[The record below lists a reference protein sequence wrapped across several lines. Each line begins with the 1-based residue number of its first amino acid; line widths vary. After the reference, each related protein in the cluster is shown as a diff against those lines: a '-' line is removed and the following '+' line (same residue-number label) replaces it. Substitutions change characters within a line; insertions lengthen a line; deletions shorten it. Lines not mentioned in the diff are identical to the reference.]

1 MPHDAEAA
9 PTASP
14 PSHAQSTARRA
25 RRGRAGQGT
34 ARRRTLLR
42 PLGGGRGRRGPWSIR
57 ARVLVLV
64 LIPSLALTGLWG
76 TYTING
82 FNEAL
87 DLRQTVR
94 DVEAVGVNGVTAMVA
109 LQEERRLS
117 MIYLAQPG
125 ADRAPLDR
133 QRVDTDRKLAAMS
146 VAAEPVVE
154 HNPPA
159 LQRLYGQIGEG
170 LAMLPDYRRQ
180 VDARQV
186 KHGEA
191 YEFYTGAVSTGM
203 RYFEAEARLTND
215 SRSLNEGTTAA
226 DLFRALES
234 LARQNAVLSAGLS
247 SPTGMSAEEQR
258 QLTRLVGVQREQWQ
272 VVAPAL
278 RGAQAEQYRAITA
291 GPEWSMLAAAEQS
304 AMESGRI
311 SPGFE
316 RWQASMLQVAG
327 SLQQLTLD
335 QVDFAVGYANDR
347 VDELMTSVIVTSVG
361 ALLAILLAV
370 LASVLISR
378 ALIRRLRDLRRATLR
393 LAEER
398 LPGIM
403 TRLQN
408 GDKVELA
415 EAVPDVEHG
424 SDEIGQVAG
433 AFDAAQRIA
442 VRAAI
447 EQAETREGI
456 SRVFL
461 NLAQR
466 SQGLVHRQL
475 ELLDTLERASE
486 EDPDLLAELFRVDHL
501 ATRMRRNSE
510 NLSILGGANP
520 ARRWRHPVQLTEILR
535 AAASQTEDYSRVK
548 LVGIPEV
555 TLAGQ
560 VAGDMM
566 HLLSELVENA
576 TTFAPPHTSVHIRAE
591 VVPKGLGIEIEDH
604 GIGMDPEAR
613 EEANRLLAAAP
624 EFNVMGFTED
634 TRLGLF
640 VVARLAARHN
650 IVITLRPSPF
660 GGTSAIVLAPSELL
674 EGTGAGSSAP
684 VPDRAE
690 AMAGAAAGA
699 GGTGQASMP
708 PRPEAVA
715 TPSPWEEPHVPRVPR
730 APRMP
735 EVAEPVHERPRRA
748 PKQLPRRIRQ
758 ASMQPQLLDPATP
771 APDAVPEERSAE
783 EARRL
788 MSMYQRQSY
797 RGRADAERERG
808 GDGDG
813 HGDGDGRRDDG
824 AAGNWPAPEGQWD
837 PR

>member
-1 MPHDAEAA
+1 M
-9 PTASP
+9 
-14 PSHAQSTARRA
+14 
-25 RRGRAGQGT
+25 
-34 ARRRTLLR
+34 
-42 PLGGGRGRRGPWSIR
+42 
-57 ARVLVLV
+57 

-76 TYTING
+76 TYTITG

-117 MIYLAQPG
+117 MTYLAQPG
-125 ADRAPLDR
+125 ADPDLLDR
-133 QRVDTDRKLAAMS
+133 QRADTDRKLARMS
-146 VAAEPVVE
+146 EAAEPVVE
-154 HNPPA
+154 NNPPA
-159 LQRLYGQIGEG
+159 LQRLFGQITEG
-170 LAMLPDYRRQ
+170 LAALPDFRQQ

-186 KHGEA
+186 DHGGA

-203 RYFEAEARLTND
+203 AYFEAEARLTND
-215 SRSLNEGTTAA
+215 AKALTEGTTAA
-226 DLFRALES
+226 ELFRALES

-247 SPTGMSAEEQR
+247 SPAGMSAEEQR
-258 QLTRLVGVQREQWQ
+258 QLTRLVGVQQEQWQ

-278 RGAQAEQYRAITA
+278 RGAQAEQYQAITA

-304 AMESGRI
+304 AMRSGGI

-316 RWQASMLQVAG
+316 SWQAAMLQVAG
-327 SLQQLTLD
+327 NLQQLTLD
-335 QVDFAVGYANDR
+335 QVDFAVGFANDR
-347 VDELMTSVIVTSVG
+347 VDELMTSVILTSVG
-361 ALLAILLAV
+361 ALLAIVLAV
-370 LASVLISR
+370 LISVLISR
-378 ALIRRLRDLRRATLR
+378 ALIRRLRDLRGATLW

-398 LPGIM
+398 LPHII
-403 TRLQN
+403 TRLQQ
-408 GDKVELA
+408 GDRVELA
-415 EAVPDVEHG
+415 EVVPEVEHG
-424 SDEIGQVAG
+424 SDEIGEVAG

-475 ELLDTLERASE
+475 ELLDKLERE
-486 EDPDLLAELFRVDHL
+486 GQEDPDLLAELFRVDHL

-520 ARRWRHPVQLTEILR
+520 ARRWRRPVQLTEILR

-576 TTFAPPHTSVHIRAE
+576 TTFAPPHTSVQIRAE

-604 GIGMDPEAR
+604 GIGMDVEAR

-624 EFNVMGFTED
+624 TFNVMGFTED

-650 IVITLRPSPF
+650 IMITLRPSPF
-660 GGTSAIVLAPSELL
+660 GGTSAIVLAPSDLL
-674 EGTGAGSSAP
+674 EGTDTSAP
-684 VPDRAE
+684 HPDRTHQDRAE
-690 AMAGAAAGA
+690 AMVGTAAPVADTIRAAGSAGSAGSAGPTAGSPAWAGA
-699 GGTGQASMP
+699 GGVGHTSLPPSPEPTP
-708 PRPEAVA
+708 PRSETAG
-715 TPSPWEEPHVPRVPR
+715 TPPRWEEP
-730 APRMP
+730 RMP
-735 EVAEPVHERPRRA
+735 DEAEPVRADPPDMLHVARPRQA
-748 PKQLPRRIRQ
+748 PQRLPRRIRQ
-758 ASMQPQLLDPATP
+758 ASMQPELLRPATP
-771 APDAVPEERSAE
+771 APEAVPEERSAE

-788 MSMYQRQSY
+788 MSVYQRQSY
-797 RGRADAERERG
+797 RGRVAADQG
-808 GDGDG
+808 
-813 HGDGDGRRDDG
+813 RDDTRDEG
-824 AAGNWPAPEGQWD
+824 PTGNWPTREGQWD